1 MEILV
6 GMVTVAK
13 LLSAV
18 FLSLLLASCAQ
29 MPQWSEGPAYCEYGE
44 GRYAQGFN
52 TDFDNDGIINADA
65 LSVGKQLYTGTR
77 KYIETRQ
84 ICVEAPEVVR
94 LPSYIDLL
102 NLPPAKNKPVVAVY
116 QFQDKT
122 GQRKDSV
129 TGQSFST
136 AVTQGGTELLI
147 DALKTAG
154 DGTWFRVVER
164 QGIDALVRERQIIR
178 SGRDEAAKALDV
190 EPQKLGP
197 LLFAGMIIEGG
208 IIGYDSNIQTGGRGA
223 RTLGIG
229 FSKSYRQDQ
238 VTVSLR
244 AVSVLTGEVLLNVQT
259 KKTILSYGSG
269 GDVFRFIEQGTQ
281 LIEYEDG
288 VGNNES
294 VTYAVRTAI
303 EAAVL
308 EMVYQGNR
316 RGYWEID
323 WNKNEEEKE

>member
-1 MEILV
+1 MET
-6 GMVTVAK
+6 VTVGK
-13 LLSAV
+13 LLSAI
-18 FLSLLLASCAQ
+18 FLSVLLASCAQ

-44 GRYAQGFN
+44 GKYEKGFN
-52 TDFDNDGIINADA
+52 TDFDNDGILNDDI

-77 KYIETRQ
+77 KYVETKQ

-116 QFQDKT
+116 NFLDKT

-178 SGRDEAAKALDV
+178 SGRDEAAKALGE

-208 IIGYDSNIQTGGRGA
+208 IIGYDSNMKTGGRGA

-229 FSKSYRQDQ
+229 FSKQYRQDQ
-238 VTVSLR
+238 VTVSVR

-269 GDVFRFIEQGTQ
+269 GDLFRFYEQGTQ
-281 LIEYEDG
+281 LVEYEDG

-323 WNKNEEEKE
+323 WNKNKEEEE

>member
-1 MEILV
+1 MGVVRYLLALV
-6 GMVTVAK
+6 
-13 LLSAV
+13 
-18 FLSLLLASCAQ
+18 LLLQGCALT
-29 MPQWSEGPAYCEYGE
+29 PKWSEGPANCEYGE
-44 GRYAQGFN
+44 GRFAQGFD
-52 TDFDNDGIINADA
+52 TDFDNDGIINDDL
-65 LSVGKQLYTGTR
+65 LSVGRQLYTGTR
-77 KYIETRQ
+77 KYVESRQ
-84 ICVEAPEVVR
+84 ICVEQPEVVR

-102 NLPPAKNKPVVAVY
+102 NLPPAQNKPVVAVY
-116 QFQDKT
+116 GFTDKT

-154 DGTWFRVVER
+154 GGTWFRVVER

-178 SGRDEAAKALDV
+178 SGRDEAAK
-190 EPQKLGP
+190 KLGEESQGVGP

-208 IIGYDSNIQTGGRGA
+208 IIGYDSNVKTGGRGA

-229 FSKSYRQDQ
+229 FSRSYRQDV
-238 VTVSLR
+238 VTVSVR
-244 AVSVLTGEVLLNVQT
+244 AVSVLTGEILLNVQT
-259 KKTILSYGSG
+259 KKSILSYGSG

-308 EMVYQGNR
+308 EMVYQGHE
-316 RGYWEID
+316 RGFWTIND
-323 WNKNEEEKE
+323 NKNEEEK

>member
-1 MEILV
+1 METLTRTASII
-6 GMVTVAK
+6 A
-13 LLSAV
+13 
-18 FLSLLLASCAQ
+18 LAFMTGCASV
-29 MPQWSEGPAYCEYGE
+29 PQWSEGPAYCEYGE
-44 GRYAQGFN
+44 GRFAQGFN
-52 TDFDNDGIINADA
+52 TDFDNDGIINDDA

-77 KYIETRQ
+77 KYIETKQ
-84 ICVEAPEVVR
+84 ICVEQPEVVD

-102 NLPPAKNKPVVAVY
+102 NLPPAETRPVVAVY
-116 QFQDKT
+116 QFLDKT

-154 DGTWFRVVER
+154 NGTWFRVVER

-178 SGRDEAAKALDV
+178 SGRDEAAKALGE

-197 LLFAGMIIEGG
+197 LLFAGMKIEGG
-208 IIGYDSNIQTGGRGA
+208 IIGYDSNLKTGGRGA

-229 FSKSYRQDQ
+229 FSRQYRQDQ

-269 GDVFRFIEQGTQ
+269 GDIFRFIEQGTQ

-308 EMVYQGNR
+308 EMVYQGDR
-316 RGYWEID
+316 RGFWKIN
-323 WNKNEEEKE
+323 NKKIEETKDD

>member
-1 MEILV
+1 MATLI
-6 GMVTVAK
+6 
-13 LLSAV
+13 
-18 FLSLLLASCAQ
+18 LASCAQ
-29 MPQWSEGPAYCEYGE
+29 MPQWSEGPANCEYGQ
-44 GRYAQGFN
+44 GRFAQGFN
-52 TDFDNDGIINADA
+52 TDFDNDGIINDDA
-65 LSVGKQLYTGTR
+65 LSVGKQLYTGSR

-84 ICVEAPEVVR
+84 ICVEQPEVVK
-94 LPSYIDLL
+94 LPAYIDLL
-102 NLPPAKNKPVVAVY
+102 NLPPAENKPVVAVY
-116 QFQDKT
+116 GFLDKT

-154 DGTWFRVVER
+154 GGTWFRVVER

-178 SGRDEAAKALDV
+178 SGRDEAAK
-190 EPQKLGP
+190 KLGEESKGVGP

-208 IIGYDSNIQTGGRGA
+208 IIGYDSNVKTGGRGA

-229 FSKSYRQDQ
+229 WSRSYRQDV
-238 VTVSLR
+238 VTVSVR
-244 AVSVLTGEVLLNVQT
+244 AVSVLTGEILLNVQT
-259 KKTILSYGSG
+259 KKSILSYGSG

-308 EMVYQGNR
+308 EMVYQGDE
-316 RGYWEID
+316 RGFWTIND
-323 WNKNEEEKE
+323 NKIEEEK